1 MSRSYAFAYDRAMGR
16 TASTRHDAHERT
28 AVAEGASNTPGTTAV
43 PDPQVDEDELV
54 QRIRDGAHET
64 RELAETWRRYAS
76 SEHALAKIAN
86 QAFDAFL
93 HEARAGVRDAAAA
106 LLLSQSPA
114 DAAALM
120 MRNAAAHRVGKT
132 SPLIGFDNA
141 AEHYTIART
150 WQACAWALDPSLPEI
165 QPYWD

>member
-1 MSRSYAFAYDRAMGR
+1 MAR
-16 TASTRHDAHERT
+16 TASTPNGAPERT
-28 AVAEGASNTPGTTAV
+28 AVAAGASNTTGTTAV
-43 PDPQVDEDELV
+43 PDPQLDEDELV
-54 QRIRDGAHET
+54 QQVRAGARKA

-76 SEHALAKIAN
+76 SEHALAKIVSM
-86 QAFDAFL
+86 AFDAFL
-93 HEARAGVRDAAAA
+93 HETRAGVRDAAAA

-120 MRNAAAHRVGKT
+120 MRNAAAHRQGRT

-150 WQACAWALDPSLPEI
+150 WQACAWDIDPTLDEI